1 GGGSLFAGRCR
12 PCRGASPLLGG
23 RLVRCEP
30 GDDRRARAA
39 ASGASLA
46 MKERLVM
53 FAAASGAVILFLTMF
68 ISSERGFGIGREV
81 PRPTS
86 EERGGNGYI
95 AAVRWLAAGRVPVV
109 SLQESL

>member
-1 GGGSLFAGRCR
+1 
-12 PCRGASPLLGG
+12 
-23 RLVRCEP
+23 
-30 GDDRRARAA
+30 
-39 ASGASLA
+39 GASLA

-86 EERGGNGYI
+86 AERGGNGYL

-109 SLQESL
+109 SLQESLAKLSDRADLVPTGNVMVVTLPVTSAFGSDEYRALER